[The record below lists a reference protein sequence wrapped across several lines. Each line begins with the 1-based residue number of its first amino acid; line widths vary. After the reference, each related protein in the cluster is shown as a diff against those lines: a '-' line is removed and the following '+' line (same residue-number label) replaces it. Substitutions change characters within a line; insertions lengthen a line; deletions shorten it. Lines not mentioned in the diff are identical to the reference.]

1 MVMETSGK
9 QMQVE
14 ARDQVEAIS
23 SWDGGRKAGRK

>member
-1 MVMETSGK
+1 MVMGTSGK

-14 ARDQVEAIS
+14 VREQVEVIS